1 MAGSA
6 PLARVLKFWPTRTS
20 ARQPPQQVSC
30 CTCDEERKYP
40 LFVPVTDADFHRAIG
55 RIRRRHWLH
64 YPVQAL
70 LMAGGVLAGG
80 HQAAVGPTLEP
91 RLATWPAL
99 LGLLALIPVVGLL
112 LYIISRYLR
121 PNLRRPAEENLRI
134 YQGRLLLRNSL
145 LGLLAMPLLVSYVI
159 GHNPLDLVFGG
170 AMLIALG
177 WQTRPSAQA
186 YQRWLIR

>member
-1 MAGSA
+1 M
-6 PLARVLKFWPTRTS
+6 
-20 ARQPPQQVSC
+20 
-30 CTCDEERKYP
+30 
-40 LFVPVTDADFHRAIG
+40 
-55 RIRRRHWLH
+55 
-64 YPVQAL
+64 
-70 LMAGGVLAGG
+70 
-80 HQAAVGPTLEP
+80 
-91 RLATWPAL
+91 
-99 LGLLALIPVVGLL
+99 VGLL

-121 PNLRRPAEENLRI
+121 PNLRRPAKENLRI

-170 AMLIALG
+170 AMLMALG